1 MKPLSPLGAL
11 SAGILASCAPS
22 TPEARIAAQPAMF
35 AALPAKDKELV
46 RQGQIDKGMGTD
58 AVYLA
63 WGKASREYEGYEGS
77 ARTLRWDYNGSTPAY
92 SNGYFGSFGWGY
104 GRFGPYHGYD
114 PYHFYG
120 AGYSSGVTYIP
131 YRRASVLFRNG
142 RVTSWERTR
151 P

>member
-1 MKPLSPLGAL
+1 MKPMLLPAAI
-11 SAGILASCAPS
+11 SAGVLASCAPS
-22 TPEARIAAQPAMF
+22 TPEARIAAQPALF
-35 AALPAKDKELV
+35 AALPAKEKELV

-63 WGKASREYEGYEGS
+63 WGKASREYDGYEGS
-77 ARTLRWDYNGSTPAY
+77 AKTLRWDYNGTTPAY

-104 GRFGPYHGYD
+104 GRFGPYYGYN

-120 AGYSSGVTYIP
+120 VGYGPDVTYVP

-142 RVTSWERTR
+142 RVTSWERSR
-151 P
+151 